1 MSKFN
6 KLYIAIQIILIWAI
20 VFTIPNSLLL
30 QIVLWVNLLYTTWT
44 LTYTEIINDD
54 FIELE
59 FTVKSLRQAITDEM
73 MRVDSIVDIFEE
85 IEKIIA
91 KKEAKKT
98 TAKKT
103 TAKKATKSVEKK
115 ATKTTKKTATKKP
128 AVKKEIITVVVDK
141 EITKKPAT
149 KKAVKKAV
157 KKK

>member
-44 LTYTEIINDD
+44 LAYTEIINDD

-59 FTVKSLRQAITDEM
+59 FTVKSLRQAITNEM
-73 MRVDSIVDIFEE
+73 MRLDAVVDE
-85 IEKIIA
+85 IEA
-91 KKEAKKT
+91 LNKKK
-98 TAKKT
+98 
-103 TAKKATKSVEKK
+103 TAKKATKP
-115 ATKTTKKTATKKP
+115 AKKTATKKP
-128 AVKKEIITVVVDK
+128 AVKKEVITIVVDEK
-141 EITKKPAT
+141 ATKKPAT

>member
-44 LTYTEIINDD
+44 LAYTEIINDD

-59 FTVKSLRQAITDEM
+59 FTVKSLRQAITNEM
-73 MRVDSIVDIFEE
+73 MRLDAVVDELE
-85 IEKIIA
+85 TLNK
-91 KKEAKKT
+91 
-98 TAKKT
+98 
-103 TAKKATKSVEKK
+103 KKATKK
-115 ATKTTKKTATKKP
+115 ATAKTAKKTATKKP
-128 AVKKEIITVVVDK
+128 AVKKEVITIVVDEK
-141 EITKKPAT
+141 ATKKPAT
-149 KKAVKKAV
+149 KKAVKKVV

>member
-44 LTYTEIINDD
+44 LAYTEIINDD

-59 FTVKSLRQAITDEM
+59 FTVKSFRQAITNEM
-73 MRVDSIVDIFEE
+73 MRLDAVIDE
-85 IEKIIA
+85 IE
-91 KKEAKKT
+91 ELQ
-98 TAKKT
+98 
-103 TAKKATKSVEKK
+103 KKAPKK
-115 ATKTTKKTATKKP
+115 AVKKTTKKATTKT
-128 AVKKEIITVVVDK
+128 VKKEVKK
-141 EITKKPAT
+141 EVKKATAKKSAT
-149 KKAVKKAV
+149 KKAVKKVA

>member
-30 QIVLWVNLLYTTWT
+30 QIVLWINLLYTAWT
-44 LTYTEIINDD
+44 LAYTEIINDD

-59 FTVKSLRQAITDEM
+59 FTVKSLRQAITNEM
-73 MRVDSIVDIFEE
+73 MRLDAVVDELE
-85 IEKIIA
+85 ALNKKKTA
-91 KKEAKKT
+91 KKSNSEKATKPAKKT
-98 TAKKT
+98 TAK
-103 TAKKATKSVEKK
+103 TA
-115 ATKTTKKTATKKP
+115 KKTATKKS
-128 AVKKEIITVVVDK
+128 AVKKEVITIVVDEK
-141 EITKKPAT
+141 ATKKPAT

>member
-44 LTYTEIINDD
+44 LAYTEIINDD

-59 FTVKSLRQAITDEM
+59 FTVKSLRQVITNEMIRLDAVVDEL
-73 MRVDSIVDIFEE
+73 EE
-85 IEKIIA
+85 KNKKKTA
-91 KKEAKKT
+91 KKA

-103 TAKKATKSVEKK
+103 TKPA
-115 ATKTTKKTATKKP
+115 KKTATKKP
-128 AVKKEIITVVVDK
+128 AVKKEVITIVVDEK
-141 EITKKPAT
+141 ATKKPAT
-149 KKAVKKAV
+149 KKAVKKVV

>member
-44 LTYTEIINDD
+44 LAYTEIINDD

-59 FTVKSLRQAITDEM
+59 FTVKSLRQAITNEM
-73 MRVDSIVDIFEE
+73 MRLDAVVDELETLNKKKATKKTTAKTVKKTATKKSAV
-85 IEKIIA
+85 
-91 KKEAKKT
+91 KKEVITVVVDKAATKKT
-98 TAKKT
+98 TAKK
-103 TAKKATKSVEKK
+103 
-115 ATKTTKKTATKKP
+115 
-128 AVKKEIITVVVDK
+128 
-141 EITKKPAT
+141 PAT
-149 KKAVKKAV
+149 KKEVKKAV

>member
-44 LTYTEIINDD
+44 LAYTEIINDD

-59 FTVKSLRQAITDEM
+59 FTVKSLRQAITNEM
-73 MRVDSIVDIFEE
+73 MRLDAVVDELE
-85 IEKIIA
+85 TLN
-91 KKEAKKT
+91 KKKA
-98 TAKKT
+98 AKKT
-103 TAKKATKSVEKK
+103 TAKKATKPAEKK
-115 ATKTTKKTATKKP
+115 ATKKP
-128 AVKKEIITVVVDK
+128 AVKKEVITIVVDEK
-141 EITKKPAT
+141 TTKKPAT

>member
-44 LTYTEIINDD
+44 LAYTEIINDD

-73 MRVDSIVDIFEE
+73 MRLDAVVDELE
-85 IEKIIA
+85 TLNKKKTA
-91 KKEAKKT
+91 KKITAKKAT
-98 TAKKT
+98 KTAKKT
-103 TAKKATKSVEKK
+103 TAKKPAVKK
-115 ATKTTKKTATKKP
+115 EVITVVVDKATTKKTATKKS
-128 AVKKEIITVVVDK
+128 AKKV
-141 EITKKPAT
+141 A
-149 KKAVKKAV
+149 

>member
-6 KLYIAIQIILIWAI
+6 KLYIAIQLVLIWAI

-44 LTYTEIINDD
+44 LAYTEIINDD

-59 FTVKSLRQAITDEM
+59 LTVKALRQSITNEM
-73 MRVDSIVDIFEE
+73 MRVDAIVDVFEE
-85 IEKIIA
+85 IEKIVA
-91 KKEAKKT
+91 KKEAKKK

-103 TAKKATKSVEKK
+103 TAKKATK
-115 ATKTTKKTATKKP
+115 TTKKP
-128 AVKKEIITVVVDK
+128 AVKKE
-141 EITKKPAT
+141 
-149 KKAVKKAV
+149 VKKVV

>member
-44 LTYTEIINDD
+44 LAYTEIINDD

-59 FTVKSLRQAITDEM
+59 FTVKSLRQAITNEMIRLDAVVDEL
-73 MRVDSIVDIFEE
+73 EE
-85 IEKIIA
+85 KN
-91 KKEAKKT
+91 KKK
-98 TAKKT
+98 TAKKA
-103 TAKKATKSVEKK
+103 TAKKATKP
-115 ATKTTKKTATKKP
+115 AKKTATKKP
-128 AVKKEIITVVVDK
+128 AIKKEVITIVVDEK
-141 EITKKPAT
+141 ATKKPAT
-149 KKAVKKAV
+149 KKAVKKVA

>member
-6 KLYIAIQIILIWAI
+6 KLYIAIQLVLIWAI

-44 LTYTEIINDD
+44 LAYAETINDD

-59 FTVKSLRQAITDEM
+59 FTVKSLRQAITNEM
-73 MRVDSIVDIFEE
+73 MRLDAVVDE
-85 IEKIIA
+85 IEA
-91 KKEAKKT
+91 LNKKK

-103 TAKKATKSVEKK
+103 TVKKATAKKAT
-115 ATKTTKKTATKKP
+115 KTATKKP
-128 AVKKEIITVVVDK
+128 AVKKEVITMVVDK
-141 EITKKPAT
+141 ATTKKTAT
-149 KKAVKKAV
+149 KKEVKKAV

>member
-44 LTYTEIINDD
+44 LAYTEIINDD

-59 FTVKSLRQAITDEM
+59 FTVKSLRQAITNEM
-73 MRVDSIVDIFEE
+73 MRLDAVVDELETLNKKKATKKTTAKTVKKTATKKSAV
-85 IEKIIA
+85 
-91 KKEAKKT
+91 KKEVITVVVDNAATKKT
-98 TAKKT
+98 TAKK
-103 TAKKATKSVEKK
+103 
-115 ATKTTKKTATKKP
+115 
-128 AVKKEIITVVVDK
+128 
-141 EITKKPAT
+141 PAT
-149 KKAVKKAV
+149 KKEVKKAV